1 MAVER
6 HFNSGDIESIISRLK
21 DVIAVSVVEDSNG
34 DLCEIHVLAD
44 SSRPP
49 KQVVRDIESA
59 LMARLGYHVDHKIVS
74 VAQVDSVVEKAQ
86 ITRLKFSDVSISLN
100 GSHSEVTVRLLKEG
114 GVCAGTASGNGSPSG
129 QMKMIA
135 DATLKAIAESGIA
148 SGGISLEDATEVSVA
163 GRRVALVIVGYN
175 GNRSEE
181 VLTGCALIRQ
191 DIWKGVVNATLD
203 AVNRRL
209 SASNLRN

>member
-6 HFNSGDIESIISRLK
+6 HFNSGDIESIIARLK
-21 DVIAVSVVEDSNG
+21 DVMAVSVVEGPDGELS
-34 DLCEIHVLAD
+34 EIHVLAD
-44 SSRPP
+44 SSRTP

-74 VAQVDSVVEKAQ
+74 VAQVDRVTEKSEVS
-86 ITRLKFSDVSISLN
+86 RLKFSDVSISLN
-100 GSHSEVTVRLLKEG
+100 GSHSEVTVRLLKDG
-114 GVCAGTASGNGSPSG
+114 ATFSGTASGIGSTTSG

-135 DATLKAIAESGIA
+135 DATLQAIADAGLKSSA
-148 SGGISLEDATEVSVA
+148 VSLEDVSEVSV
-163 GRRVALVIVGYN
+163 
-175 GNRSEE
+175 GNRRLAVVVVGLNGSRGDE

-191 DIWKGVVNATLD
+191 DIWKGTVNATLD

-209 SASNLRN
+209 AAAHL

>member
-6 HFNSGDIESIISRLK
+6 HFNSGDVESIIARLK
-21 DVIAVSVVEDSNG
+21 DVIAVSVVEGPNG

-74 VAQVDSVVEKAQ
+74 IAQVGSVEEKSNP
-86 ITRLKFSDVSISLN
+86 TRLKFSDVSISLN
-100 GSHSEVTVRLLKEG
+100 GSHSEVTVRLASDGQIYCGTSSG
-114 GVCAGTASGNGSPSG
+114 GNTPSG
-129 QMKMIA
+129 QAKMIA
-135 DATLKAIAESGIA
+135 EATLQAINESGRLT
-148 SGGISLEDATEVSVA
+148 GSLVLEEATETA
-163 GRRVALVIVGYN
+163 IGGRRIAVVLVGLT
-175 GNRSEE
+175 GGRGEE
-181 VLTGCALIRQ
+181 VLTGSALVRQ

-203 AVNRRL
+203 AVNRRMT
-209 SASNLRN
+209 AANL